1 MSRLSTAQAAQ
12 RLGVKP
18 ETIYAY
24 VSRGVLPRV
33 TVDGGRTST
42 FSEHDV
48 ERLARRG
55 RPRQTS
61 RSQALDFTIETAITE
76 ITQTHLRFRG
86 HDAHVLARTATFEQ
100 VAGLLLEGHLGAHE
114 QWPTNALDVP
124 RSSTIFDHASTTALY
139 AGAGDPMRADLAPGS
154 VAQTART
161 LIAAVV
167 DSLPVSGDGRT
178 PRLTLGDTTYR
189 ATIAGRLWT
198 RLTPRR
204 PAPGMVATLNAALVL
219 LADHELAVST
229 VGVRVAASARADPYR
244 VIAAG
249 IAAMSGPLHGGASR
263 AARRMFD
270 AAQADAGP
278 NTTLAVE
285 RAAAQALDANGM
297 YPGFGHKVYKQ
308 GDPRA
313 ELLLAM
319 VREFAGGS
327 REMALVDGFVATVRK
342 RRDVRPNIDLA
353 LAAFGL
359 VANLAEDAG
368 EVIFSI
374 ARIAGWT
381 AHAME
386 EYAEAPLRFR
396 ARAHFAR

>member
-1 MSRLSTAQAAQ
+1 MTRLTTLQASQ

-33 TVDGGRTST
+33 LTDGGRTST

-76 ITQTHLRFRG
+76 ITQSHLRYRG
-86 HDAHVLARTATFEQ
+86 HDACVLARTVTFEQ
-100 VAGLLLEGHLGAHE
+100 AAELLLSGVLAGHE
-114 QWPTNALDVP
+114 PWPSNQHTVAVSP
-124 RSSTIFDHASTTALY
+124 SIFDHVSTAALL
-139 AGAGDPMRADLAPGS
+139 AGASDPLRSDLAPAS
-154 VAQTART
+154 VAQAART

-167 DSLPVSGDGRT
+167 DSLPIHGDGRT
-178 PRLTLGDTTYR
+178 PRLTLDGQTYR
-189 ATIAGRLWT
+189 ATIAGRLWA

-204 PAPGMVATLNAALVL
+204 PQPGMAATLNAALVL

-244 VIAAG
+244 AIAAG
-249 IAAMSGPLHGGASR
+249 IAVMSGPLHGGASR
-263 AARRMFD
+263 AARRMLDD
-270 AAQADAGP
+270 AYSDDGP
-278 NTTLAVE
+278 NITAAVE
-285 RAAAQALDANGM
+285 RAAARALDANGM
-297 YPGFGHKVYKQ
+297 YPGFGHMVYKH

-319 VREFAGGS
+319 LREGAGGS
-327 REMALVDGFVATVRK
+327 REMAIVDGFIATVKK

-353 LAAFGL
+353 LAALGL
-359 VANLAEDAG
+359 IANLAEEAG
-368 EVIFSI
+368 ETIFSV

-386 EYAEAPLRFR
+386 EYAESPLRFR
-396 ARAHFAR
+396 ARAQYAT